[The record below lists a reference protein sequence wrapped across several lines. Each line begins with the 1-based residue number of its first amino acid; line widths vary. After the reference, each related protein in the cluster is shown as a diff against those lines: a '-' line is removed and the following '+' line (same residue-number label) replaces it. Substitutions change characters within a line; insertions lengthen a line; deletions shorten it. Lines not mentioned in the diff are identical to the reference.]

1 MSKSEIMIKKVLIK
15 IQINAC
21 KLRSNKVINQKE
33 DTQTFKPFT
42 LFIIVVLI
50 KFTQRLTED
59 TVSTTHIMF

>member
-1 MSKSEIMIKKVLIK
+1 MSKCEKMIIKRIFIK
-15 IQINAC
+15 IEINAC

-50 KFTQRLTED
+50 KFMQKVD
-59 TVSTTHIMF
+59 